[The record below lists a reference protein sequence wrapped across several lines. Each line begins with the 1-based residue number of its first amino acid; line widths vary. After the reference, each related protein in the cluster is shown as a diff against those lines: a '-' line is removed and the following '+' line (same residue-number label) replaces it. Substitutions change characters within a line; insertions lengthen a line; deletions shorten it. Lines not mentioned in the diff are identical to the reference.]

1 MSGGVLQAM
10 VAAASAGSACSV
22 CGASANS
29 AFLSSY
35 IITHKKLAAPVFSF
49 LVGKTA
55 MTATLCGLSAC
66 LGRRIFDNRGV
77 AGGVD
82 VYLIAQIVVLVIA
95 VCLAIRWI
103 YHEVKYKGACHSQ
116 GKSCAGV
123 SPKYEESCGVAALFA
138 SGVACGATP
147 CAPLLVVL
155 SQSAVS
161 TLTEAIMAGTAFSI
175 TGFLSPVII
184 WLAVSRLLAKQMHRE
199 IAQWIKWFQLGCYV
213 LLAAVSLY
221 TIVIYKVY

>member
-1 MSGGVLQAM
+1 MYSGLIQA
-10 VAAASAGSACSV
+10 VIAAVSAGSACSV

-35 IITHKKLAAPVFSF
+35 IITHKKIAAPVFSF
-49 LVGKTA
+49 LVGKTV
-55 MTATLCGLSAC
+55 MTAMLCALSSCFGKKILDDSGL
-66 LGRRIFDNRGV
+66 
-77 AGGVD
+77 AGNID
-82 VYLIAQIVVLVIA
+82 IYLIAQVLVLIIAVVLA
-95 VCLAIRWI
+95 VRWI
-103 YHEVKYKGACHSQ
+103 YCEVKYKSSCHSG
-116 GKSCAGV
+116 GKHCAGV
-123 SPKYEESCGVAALFA
+123 SQKHEKSCGVIALFA

-161 TLTEAIMAGTAFSI
+161 SLLEAVVSGIAFSI

-184 WLAVSRLLAKQMHRE
+184 WLVISRLLAKKMHRE
-199 IAQWIKWFQLGCYV
+199 IALWIKWFQFGCYI

-221 TIVIYKVY
+221 TIIIYKL